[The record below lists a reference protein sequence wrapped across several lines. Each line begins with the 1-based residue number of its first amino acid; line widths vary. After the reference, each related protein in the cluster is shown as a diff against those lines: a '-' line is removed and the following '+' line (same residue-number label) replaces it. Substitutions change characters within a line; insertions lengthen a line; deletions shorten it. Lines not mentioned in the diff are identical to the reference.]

1 VNQLLPI
8 KLIRENVAHEGK
20 LLLYNAQ
27 KDRDIFGKCCK
38 YDLTE
43 AQRLT
48 FLLIADQNEARGG
61 ELIQIAI
68 DGSDDECRNA
78 FKEVHFGDIS
88 SGGPIFL

>member
-8 KLIRENVAHEGK
+8 KLIRENIAHEGK
-20 LLLYNAQ
+20 LLLYDAQ
-27 KDRDIFGKCCK
+27 RNRDIFGKCCK

-43 AQRLT
+43 AQRLS
-48 FLLIADQNEARGG
+48 FLLIADQNDARGG

-78 FKEVHFGDIS
+78 FNEVHFKHIS
-88 SGGPIFL
+88 GGGPIFL